1 MGKNA
6 KNQDDKYM
14 KNNKLN
20 NNSNKKEDL
29 TDEPIRIAQ
38 IMGKWLGGGV
48 ESVVMNYYRHMD
60 RTKIQFDFICDE
72 DSKNIPYEEIEKMG
86 GKVILIPPYQKVIK
100 YHKELKKILKN
111 GNYKIVHSH
120 INTLSVFSL
129 FAAKCA
135 GVPVRIAHSHSTTNK
150 KEFKKN
156 IMKQILRPF
165 SKLFATDYMCCSELA
180 GRWLFGNKEYDKG
193 KVYLLNN
200 AIDVDKFKFDEN
212 IRNAKRQELNIDDN
226 TLVIGHV
233 GRFVEQKNHRF
244 LIDVFNEVHKQ
255 KSNSVLLLVGQGPLM
270 HEIKEK
276 VKKLGLEN
284 YVLFLGQRNDTN
296 ELYQAMDL
304 FVLPSLYEGL
314 PVVGIE
320 AQASG
325 LLCLF
330 SDKMTKETKATQ
342 NAEFINLDESNVD
355 IWTKQILDGFE
366 IYKRKNVN
374 EEIKS
379 AGFDIKEQAKNL
391 EKYYLKKTSKTII
404 HIINSKIFSGLE
416 SVVCDII
423 TSDLKEKY
431 KFIYVTQN
439 GPIVDTL
446 KERKVN
452 YEIIDKMSCK
462 EIKRVIKKY
471 KPIIIHAHD
480 FTASV
485 ICSAVKKNVP
495 LIEHIHNNCPWLK
508 KVCINSIAFLYAGIK
523 ADKILTVSES
533 IENEY
538 IFSNFIKRKIE
549 CIGNPLSR
557 KKILNNV
564 TERDYEKKYDI
575 CCCAR
580 LTEPKD
586 PFRFIEIIEKI
597 KLTIPNIKAVWV
609 GDGELKEKMI
619 KTIKEK
625 GLESNLEL
633 VGCQKNPYKYIAQS
647 RIFVLTSAW
656 EGFGLVAFEALTLGL
671 PCVVSNVGG
680 LVDIVDG
687 TCGKLCKKN
696 EDFEN
701 ETIKL
706 LSDEKYYEETKDFSI
721 KKSKK
726 IENIE
731 TYIEDVSII
740 YDFLNRRKI

>member
-72 DSKNIPYEEIEKMG
+72 DSTNIPYEEIEKMG

-111 GNYKIVHSH
+111 WNYKIVHSH

-193 KVYLLNN
+193 NVYLLNN

-325 LLCLF
+325 LLCVL
-330 SDKMTKETKATQ
+330 SDDMTKETKVLDAT
-342 NAEFINLDESNVD
+342 EFLSLNQSVEEWAND
-355 IWTKQILDGFE
+355 IIKKHSKYE
-366 IYKRKNVN
+366 RKDVKNIIADN
-374 EEIKS
+374 N
-379 AGFDIKEQAKNL
+379 FDI
-391 EKYYLKKTSKTII
+391 
-404 HIINSKIFSGLE
+404 IFE
-416 SVVCDII
+416 
-423 TSDLKEKY
+423 
-431 KFIYVTQN
+431 
-439 GPIVDTL
+439 
-446 KERKVN
+446 
-452 YEIIDKMSCK
+452 
-462 EIKRVIKKY
+462 
-471 KPIIIHAHD
+471 
-480 FTASV
+480 
-485 ICSAVKKNVP
+485 
-495 LIEHIHNNCPWLK
+495 
-508 KVCINSIAFLYAGIK
+508 
-523 ADKILTVSES
+523 
-533 IENEY
+533 
-538 IFSNFIKRKIE
+538 
-549 CIGNPLSR
+549 
-557 KKILNNV
+557 
-564 TERDYEKKYDI
+564 
-575 CCCAR
+575 
-580 LTEPKD
+580 
-586 PFRFIEIIEKI
+586 
-597 KLTIPNIKAVWV
+597 
-609 GDGELKEKMI
+609 
-619 KTIKEK
+619 
-625 GLESNLEL
+625 
-633 VGCQKNPYKYIAQS
+633 
-647 RIFVLTSAW
+647 
-656 EGFGLVAFEALTLGL
+656 
-671 PCVVSNVGG
+671 
-680 LVDIVDG
+680 
-687 TCGKLCKKN
+687 
-696 EDFEN
+696 
-701 ETIKL
+701 
-706 LSDEKYYEETKDFSI
+706 
-721 KKSKK
+721 SKK
-726 IENIE
+726 LENKYCI
-731 TYIEDVSII
+731 
-740 YDFLNRRKI
+740 FLRE